1 MAKQHNTPSGEN
13 QPHNPPA
20 DPQASAQA
28 GQEELKALQQA
39 ILKQGQAIE
48 TLLSQ
53 HSAQASG
60 GASAGMKSVS
70 RYAVSPP
77 DEENLKKELD
87 KKLDG
92 EPAVSVAFPP
102 CTDVMLSLFKFDYD
116 VVDIEIV
123 LRDGTRVPTKT
134 KRGKDNPDDEVVRF
148 FLDYFG
154 FYFYPDTRKAGEFL
168 VFPHVVFQGNVS
180 GVLDELDEGWAKGS
194 DWPPAWC
201 FPTSSVTLIGQRH
214 FYDKSGTQSVKR
226 LFLGDVAWLFFMERM
241 GLFQILGKV
250 LDEYAY
256 NGGFPISNGSADP
269 GPSDDLL
276 ALALEAMT
284 RQMEMGTASKVR
296 DRSALYRTSLG
307 WVLENGRN
315 LGLETSVNTA
325 FNNQFHKFIH
335 LALEYYKERRLK
347 DAIQATTSNGNGSG
361 ATMVTIR
368 STMNLLK
375 KSFDNFSYGR
385 NYYNALAGIVWAV
398 ASFAVIRDV
407 RETIGIPR
415 QYNRPY
421 EYIPAAYDLL
431 VLKRPSTPSDT
442 NRFETHYECATNARD
457 ILIDI
462 ELLES
467 SAARANDQEIE
478 TWLSIIETKVEGYR
492 SAYRA
497 LTGVDLGT
505 TMVST
510 QNPVIEQ
517 QA

>member
-1 MAKQHNTPSGEN
+1 MAKQHNTPGEEN
-13 QPHNPPA
+13 QPKNPPA
-20 DPQASAQA
+20 DLQA
-28 GQEELKALQQA
+28 GAPAGLEYIKALQ
-39 ILKQGQAIE
+39 E
-48 TLLSQ
+48 TLLKHGDVIKDLLSQ
-53 HSAQASG
+53 RTAPVSG
-60 GASAGMKSVS
+60 SASAGMAPSGS
-70 RYAVSPP
+70 YSISPP
-77 DEENLKKELD
+77 EEDRLKKELD
-87 KKLDG
+87 SRLDQQ
-92 EPAVSVAFPP
+92 PAVSVAFPP
-102 CTDVMLSLFKFDYD
+102 CTDVMLSLFKFEYEE
-116 VVDIEIV
+116 VEMA
-123 LRDGTRVPTKT
+123 DGSKLKT
-134 KRGKDNPDDEVVRF
+134 KRGKENPDDEVARF

-154 FYFYPDTRKAGEFL
+154 FFFYPDNQKAGDFL
-168 VFPHVVFQGNVS
+168 VFPHKIFQGNISAV
-180 GVLDELDEGWAKGS
+180 LDEGWAKGS
-194 DWPPAWC
+194 GWPPAWC
-201 FPTSSVTLIGQRH
+201 FPASYVTLRGQRH
-214 FYDKSGTQSVKR
+214 FHNRDFSKEFRSVKR
-226 LFLGDVAWLFFMERM
+226 LFLGDVVWLFFMERM
-241 GLFQILGKV
+241 GMFQILGKV

-269 GPSDDLL
+269 GPGDDLL
-276 ALALEAMT
+276 ALVLEAMT

-296 DRSALYRTSLG
+296 DRSALYRTALG
-307 WVLENGRN
+307 WILENGRS

-325 FNNQFHKFIH
+325 FNNQFHKFIN
-335 LALEYYKERRLK
+335 LALEYYKEKRLR
-347 DAIQATTSNGNGSG
+347 DVIQATTSNSNGNG

-385 NYYNALAGIVWAV
+385 NYYNALSGIVWAV
-398 ASFAVIRDV
+398 ASFAVIRDI

-478 TWLSIIETKVEGYR
+478 AWLSIIETKVEGYR

-505 TMVST
+505 TLVST
-510 QNPVIEQ
+510 QNPAIEQ
-517 QA
+517 QV